1 LCRSSLVYLLLVGS
15 VGAVAGSG
23 QTGSDA
29 SPKTLRA
36 AADKHH
42 LLMGAA
48 VDSKSLASDPT
59 YASIL
64 QTEYSVLEPDNELKF
79 DQVHPQPDTYD
90 FSGPDSL
97 VAFAQAHNLKVRGH
111 NLLWYQSVPDW
122 IKSSANSWTPATLSK
137 IVHEHIAH
145 VVGHYKGKLYAWDVV
160 NEPFNENGSMRTS
173 VWYNAPGI
181 GFSGQGTRTIEQA
194 LRWAHEGDPNAKLFV
209 NEYGADVINP
219 KSDAVYAMAKDFVQR
234 GVPLSGIGFEL
245 HINPWFVD
253 PAALDSMAKNL
264 KRLADL
270 GLEVQFT
277 EVDVRL
283 PNPTFQNLTG
293 QADAYRDLM
302 NVCLQQPACTLFQTW
317 GFTDLH
323 SWIPEAYPGYGWA
336 LPFDTHYKRK
346 PAYRALFKKLETRGY
361 DSPRPPAAR

>member
-1 LCRSSLVYLLLVGS
+1 
-15 VGAVAGSG
+15 
-23 QTGSDA
+23 
-29 SPKTLRA
+29 
-36 AADKHH
+36 
-42 LLMGAA
+42 
-48 VDSKSLASDPT
+48 
-59 YASIL
+59 
-64 QTEYSVLEPDNELKF
+64 
-79 DQVHPQPDTYD
+79 
-90 FSGPDSL
+90 
-97 VAFAQAHNLKVRGH
+97 
-111 NLLWYQSVPDW
+111 
-122 IKSSANSWTPATLSK
+122 
-137 IVHEHIAH
+137 VHEHIAH
-145 VVGHYKGKLYAWDVV
+145 VVGHYKGKVYAWDVV